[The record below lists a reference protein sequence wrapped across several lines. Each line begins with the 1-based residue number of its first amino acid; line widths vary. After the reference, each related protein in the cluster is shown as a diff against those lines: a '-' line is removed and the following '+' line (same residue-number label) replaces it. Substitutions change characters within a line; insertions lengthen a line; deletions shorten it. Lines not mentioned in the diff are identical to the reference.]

1 MTNELELNARFELL
15 IAQRNNAM
23 NQNVLDAGTI
33 AALKDQIKTLESKLT
48 GPTEEDKTN
57 AKEIANA

>member
-1 MTNELELNARFELL
+1 MTNELELNARFEIL

-33 AALKDQIKTLESKLT
+33 AALKGQIKALEEKLA
-48 GPTEEDKTN
+48 GPTEAEKD
-57 AKEIANA
+57 AAASVDE